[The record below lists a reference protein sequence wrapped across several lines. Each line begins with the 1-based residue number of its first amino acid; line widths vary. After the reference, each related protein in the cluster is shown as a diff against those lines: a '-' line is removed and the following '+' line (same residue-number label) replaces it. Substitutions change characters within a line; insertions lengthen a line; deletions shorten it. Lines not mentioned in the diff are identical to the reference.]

1 MSVIAEFTVPAEQF
15 ALYETLCTT
24 PEMTVQVERVVAHDP
39 DRIMPYF
46 WTSDGDHEE
55 FKASARDDPSVE
67 DLTRVD
73 ETEDAVL
80 YRANWV
86 GDVESIVY
94 AYTETG
100 AILLDATGQDE
111 RWELRLRFDSQED
124 LAQLTEFIEENE
136 ITFDLT
142 SLYEPSRPTSRSHVP
157 LTEIQEETIRA
168 GLKSGYYEIPRETT
182 PSELADQ
189 FGITRQAISNRFR
202 RAHRALAEDAVA
214 VTSPD
219 ESEE

>member
-1 MSVIAEFTVPAEQF
+1 MSIISEFTVPAEQF
-15 ALYETLCTT
+15 ALYETLCTS
-24 PEMTVQVERVVAHDP
+24 PEITVEVERVVAHGP

-46 WTSDGDHEE
+46 WTSGEDYEAFE
-55 FKASARDDPSVE
+55 ASAKDDPSVE
-67 DLTRVD
+67 NLTRVD

-86 GDVESIVY
+86 RDVESIIY

-111 RWELRLRFDSQED
+111 YWELRLRFDSQED

-136 ITFDLT
+136 IEFDLT
-142 SLYEPSRPTSRSHVP
+142 RLYEPSRPTTESHVP

-202 RAHRALAEDAVA
+202 RAHRALAEDAVV
-214 VTSPD
+214 VTPPN
-219 ESEE
+219 ETEE

>member
-55 FKASARDDPSVE
+55 FEASARDDPSVE

-80 YRANWV
+80 YHANWV

-111 RWELRLRFDSQED
+111 RWDLRLRFDSHED
-124 LAQLTEFIEENE
+124 LSQLTEFIEENE

-142 SLYEPSRPTSRSHVP
+142 SLYEPSRPTSGTHVP

-168 GLKSGYYEIPRETT
+168 GLESGYYEIPRETT

-202 RAHRALAEDAVA
+202 RAHRALAEDAVV
-214 VTSPD
+214 VTPPD
-219 ESEE
+219 ETEE